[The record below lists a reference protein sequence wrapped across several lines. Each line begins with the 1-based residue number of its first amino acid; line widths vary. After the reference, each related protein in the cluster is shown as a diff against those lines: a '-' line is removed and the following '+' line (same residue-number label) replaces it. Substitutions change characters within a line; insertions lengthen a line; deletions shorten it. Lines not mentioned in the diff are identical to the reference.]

1 MGPIL
6 MTDAQAGR
14 LASLARRRAPNEAC
28 ALLVGRPGPEAAV
41 VERVEEVRNS
51 DGSPET
57 RFSVE
62 AGELIAHYRGAEAE
76 GMGIVGIFHSH
87 PSSGAAPSRTDEA
100 HMGANPVAWVIYS
113 VRDGEM
119 RAWTTDGRGGSS
131 EVRIGRA

>member
-1 MGPIL
+1 

-14 LASLARRRAPNEAC
+14 LASMARRRAPREAC

-41 VERVEEVRNS
+41 VERVEEVSNA
-51 DGSPET
+51 DAAPET

-62 AGELIAHYRGAEAE
+62 AGELMAHYRGAEAE
-76 GMGIVGIFHSH
+76 GLEIVGIFHSH
-87 PSSGAAPSRTDEA
+87 PASGAVPSATDEA

-119 RAWTTDGRGGSS
+119 RAWAPDGHGGSS
-131 EVRIGRA
+131 EVPVGRA

>member
-1 MGPIL
+1 

-14 LASLARRRAPNEAC
+14 LASLARRRAPREAC
-28 ALLVGRPGPEAAV
+28 ALLVGRAAGGAAV
-41 VERVEEVRNS
+41 VKRVEEVANS

-76 GMGIVGIFHSH
+76 GLEVVGIFHSH
-87 PSSGAAPSRTDEA
+87 PTSGAVPSGTDRA

-119 RAWTTDGRGGSS
+119 RAWESDGRGGAS
-131 EVRIGRA
+131 EVAVGRA